1 MKKQDLKELLEQ
13 AEGKK
18 ILFLGKEGTYTN
30 QEVDRFLKKYKVT
43 RVKAIEEDVL
53 ATVEHHSLNP
63 VEEMISE
70 DAYERKIPAYRLDEF
85 EQLLS
90 EGINDNE
97 LLMAIKLSNDQARV
111 LRMIENPDISDSL
124 FVKLLEMYEW
134 HEEEEDNNDDR
145 SVVIATLTRYIDI
158 TPAERDQL
166 YSTLTLKRLVRE
178 ATDPDL
184 LNALIGFPN
193 YEFKQKDR
201 GKTSLF
207 EVIATSKYINDEVI
221 KRLLSLRNPRVD
233 MYLAA
238 NPVVPLEQLKKFA
251 TREDKS
257 IYEALASNESI
268 DDTLFELLLGKNENV
283 VKLLMWYQPISADRY
298 RMITEKITD
307 HDLFAELGKNQHI
320 NHEVIDQL
328 TQSENNALL
337 EQLAENKSVTAPSL
351 NVLYEKQ
358 VASTFYPLAGNPNL
372 PAEIIEKF
380 YTDYQNDTRMMR
392 QIASNPNASEK
403 MLRELYERDELEINK
418 GLAANPAT
426 PIEILD
432 VLKIDTRLRNALTQ
446 NEVFI
451 EHHNT
456 TKVVI

>member
-1 MKKQDLKELLEQ
+1 MKKQDLKELLEE

-18 ILFLGKEGTYTN
+18 ILFLGKEGIYTT
-30 QEVDRFLKKYKVT
+30 QEVERFLKKYKVT
-43 RVKAIEEDVL
+43 RVKAIEEGVV
-53 ATVEHHSLNP
+53 ASIEHHSLNP

-70 DAYERKIPAYRLDEF
+70 DAYVRRIPAYRLEEF

-90 EGINDNE
+90 NGINDDE

-111 LRMIENPDISDSL
+111 LRMIENPDISDAL
-124 FVKLLEMYEW
+124 FVKLLEMYQW

-178 ATDPDL
+178 ATDPRL

-193 YEFKQKDR
+193 YEFKQKEK
-201 GKTSLF
+201 GKTSLY
-207 EVIATSKYINDEVI
+207 EVVATSSYIDDTVI
-221 KRLLSLRNPRVD
+221 KRLLSLRNPKVD

-238 NPVVPLEQLKKFA
+238 NPVVSLEQLKKFA
-251 TREDKS
+251 TREDER
-257 IYEALASNESI
+257 IHEALAANETI
-268 DDTLFELLLGKNENV
+268 DDALFALLLDKGAEA
-283 VKLLMWYQPISADRY
+283 VKLLLWYQPISQERF
-298 RMITEKITD
+298 RMITEKVAD
-307 HDLFAELGKNQHI
+307 PELLAELGKNLQI
-320 NHEVIDQL
+320 DTSVIG
-328 TQSENNALL
+328 ELL
-337 EQLAENKSVTAPSL
+337 ERGNITLLEKLAANRSITAAAL
-351 NVLYEKQ
+351 QALYSKKINT
-358 VASTFYPLAGNPNL
+358 TFYPLVGNPNL
-372 PAEIIEKF
+372 PVEIIEGF
-380 YTDYQNDTRMMR
+380 YANDKNDLNMMH
-392 QIASNPNASEK
+392 QVASNPNTPEK
-403 MLRELYERDELEINK
+403 ILRELYERDELEINK
-418 GLAANPAT
+418 GLAANPST

-432 VLKIDTRLRNALTQ
+432 VLKIDTRLRNALTK

>member
-18 ILFLGKEGTYTN
+18 ILFLGKEGTYTT

-43 RVKAIEEDVL
+43 KVKSIEEDVI
-53 ATVEHHSLNP
+53 ATIEHHSLNP

-111 LRMIENPDISDSL
+111 LRMIENPDISDAL

-201 GKTSLF
+201 GKTSLY
-207 EVIATSKYINDEVI
+207 EVIATSSYLNDEVI
-221 KRLLSLRNPRVD
+221 KRLLSLRDPRVD

-238 NPVVPLEQLKKFA
+238 NPVVSLEQLKKFA
-251 TREDKS
+251 AREE
-257 IYEALASNESI
+257 IAIHEALAANEGI
-268 DDTLFELLLGKNENV
+268 DDTLFELLLDKSRDV
-283 VKLLMWYQPISADRY
+283 VKLLLWYQPISADRFK
-298 RMITEKITD
+298 MIKEMISD
-307 HDLFAELGKNQHI
+307 PDLFAELGKNEQI
-320 NHEVIDQL
+320 DEEVIEELVESD
-328 TQSENNALL
+328 NNILL
-337 EQLAENKSVTAPSL
+337 EKLAANKTVSGKGL
-351 NVLYEKQ
+351 NTLYAKQ
-358 VASTFYPLAGNPNL
+358 ITSIFYPLAGNPNL
-372 PAEIIEKF
+372 AVKIIEEF
-380 YTDYQNDTRMMR
+380 YADYQNDIPMMH
-392 QIASNPNASEK
+392 QVASNPNTREK
-403 MLRELYERDELEINK
+403 ILRELYERDELEINK
-418 GLAANPAT
+418 GLAANPST

-432 VLKIDTRLRNALTQ
+432 ILKIDTRLRNALTQ